1 MRIGDLRPPVMLLR
15 RALRVKGFEGWPD
28 LAVAEGPDCFAGPT
42 GRMDSDL
49 LGVNEW
55 QEGQ

>member
-1 MRIGDLRPPVMLLR
+1 MLLR

-28 LAVAEGPDCFAGPT
+28 LAVAEGPDCFAGLT
-42 GRMDSDL
+42 GRMASDL